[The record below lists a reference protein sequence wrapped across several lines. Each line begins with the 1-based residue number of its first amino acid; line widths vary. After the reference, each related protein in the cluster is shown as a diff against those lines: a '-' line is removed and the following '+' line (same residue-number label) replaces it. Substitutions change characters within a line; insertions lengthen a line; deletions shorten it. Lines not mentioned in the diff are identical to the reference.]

1 MTYKINFYGGT
12 QKMTSQE
19 KAKITREKNLQARM
33 DLWQAQKEATHAA
46 RSALTKL
53 MEREDATPAEI
64 IQASQLLVELGR
76 H

>member
-1 MTYKINFYGGT
+1 MIKGG
-12 QKMTSQE
+12 KNMTSQE

-64 IQASQLLVELGR
+64 LQASQLLVELGK